1 MMDSNEFVEQNHV
14 GIPYITPKNVC
25 DAYYD
30 FVIILVV
37 KGNLKHR
44 IEKLGRIS
52 ADSSDESI
60 SDTDEFFV
68 SISETVEVLSSP
80 SPPSSPSSSSPQN

>member
-1 MMDSNEFVEQNHV
+1 MMDSNEFVEQTHA
-14 GIPYITPKNVC
+14 GIPYITPTNVC

-30 FVIILVV
+30 VVIILVV

-60 SDTDEFFV
+60 SDTDETHRTNKQTKSKQIFT
-68 SISETVEVLSSP
+68 ST
-80 SPPSSPSSSSPQN
+80 N

>member
-25 DAYYD
+25 DAYND

-37 KGNLKHR
+37 KGNLRHR

-52 ADSSDESI
+52 ADSRDESI
-60 SDTDEFFV
+60 SDTDETHRTHKQTKSKQIFT
-68 SISETVEVLSSP
+68 ST
-80 SPPSSPSSSSPQN
+80 N

>member
-52 ADSSDESI
+52 ADSSDA
-60 SDTDEFFV
+60 V
-68 SISETVEVLSSP
+68 SYTHLTLPTKRIV
-80 SPPSSPSSSSPQN
+80 

>member
-1 MMDSNEFVEQNHV
+1 MDSNEFVEQNHV

-44 IEKLGRIS
+44 IEKLGRFS
-52 ADSSDESI
+52 AGSGDDST
-60 SDTDEFFV
+60 SDTDGTHRASKLTNSMQIFT
-68 SISETVEVLSSP
+68 ST
-80 SPPSSPSSSSPQN
+80 N